1 MRRIFAALLLLAAL
15 LGLAMAGGLVALLQD
30 RPLVARSEVI
40 SPRVVARGR
49 WLLRFHDPRRLAR
62 DQLRTV
68 SLPGSDLDELLNY
81 AAGRI
86 APLQAR
92 LKLGQDRAQVAAT
105 LALPDGSVARHLGR
119 FLNLQF
125 DLLAPGGKLQP
136 GPARLGAL
144 PLPEW
149 LVRDGGTTLVRLA
162 GFGPELDLLL
172 RAVRTVH
179 INPQRAALTYAWQP
193 ELLDRAQARAA
204 SPETR
209 AALGEAQRQLAS
221 ALAPYA
227 PGAEFPLVRIL
238 VPLLKVD
245 ASREAVR
252 AQLLVSAAWLA
263 GKKLTA
269 LMPEAADWPALPRV
283 RPTLHGRHDWAQHF
297 MVSAAL
303 AAWAGEPLADA
314 IGLYKELADA
324 RGGSGFSFGDLTAD
338 RAGTRLGEMAAVDP
352 ERLAGLLA
360 RNPTDADLMPAA
372 ADLPEN
378 LSQGEFR
385 RRFGGMDAPPY
396 RAMVERIE
404 ARIEALPAYR

>member
-1 MRRIFAALLLLAAL
+1 
-15 LGLAMAGGLVALLQD
+15 
-30 RPLVARSEVI
+30 
-40 SPRVVARGR
+40 
-49 WLLRFHDPRRLAR
+49 
-62 DQLRTV
+62 
-68 SLPGSDLDELLNY
+68 
-81 AAGRI
+81 
-86 APLQAR
+86 
-92 LKLGQDRAQVAAT
+92 LKA
-105 LALPDGSVARHLGR
+105 
-119 FLNLQF
+119 
-125 DLLAPGGKLQP
+125 
-136 GPARLGAL
+136 
-144 PLPEW
+144 
-149 LVRDGGTTLVRLA
+149 
-162 GFGPELDLLL
+162 
-172 RAVRTVH
+172 
-179 INPQRAALTYAWQP
+179 
-193 ELLDRAQARAA
+193 
-204 SPETR
+204 
-209 AALGEAQRQLAS
+209 
-221 ALAPYA
+221 
-227 PGAEFPLVRIL
+227 
-238 VPLLKVD
+238 D

-378 LSQGEFR
+378 LSQREFQ
-385 RRFGGMDAPPY
+385 RRFGGVDAAAY
-396 RAMVERIE
+396 REMVERIE